1 MSAAHKSESPGG
13 TGQVANLKTDTASLT
28 TAENSGNTQKQI
40 ATLQAQFA
48 LLGHTLQ
55 TSKRADDGRVTY
67 TVSRWGQSRCFT
79 CTHDLQ
85 AFFVLIGG
93 VHV

>member
-1 MSAAHKSESPGG
+1 MSAPLKSESPGG
-13 TGQVANLKTDTASLT
+13 TGQVANLKTDATSLD
-28 TAENSGNTQKQI
+28 AAQNLSKQI

-48 LLGHTLQ
+48 LHGHTLQ
-55 TSKRADDGRVTY
+55 TSKRADDGRVSY

>member
-13 TGQVANLKTDTASLT
+13 TGQVANLKTDAASLP
-28 TAENSGNTQKQI
+28 TAQILSKQI

-48 LLGHTLQ
+48 LHGHTLQ
-55 TSKRADDGRVTY
+55 TSVRAGDGRETY

-79 CTHDLQ
+79 STHDLQ
-85 AFFVLIGG
+85 AFLAQVGG
-93 VHV
+93 QQ

>member
-1 MSAAHKSESPGG
+1 MSAPLKSESPGG
-13 TGQVANLKTDTASLT
+13 TGQVANLKTDAASLP
-28 TAENSGNTQKQI
+28 TAQNLSKQI

-55 TSKRADDGRVTY
+55 TSKRADDGRVSY

>member
-1 MSAAHKSESPGG
+1 MSAPQKSESPGG
-13 TGQVANLKTDTASLT
+13 TGQVANHKTDAASLP
-28 TAENSGNTQKQI
+28 TAQNLSKQI

-55 TSKRADDGRVTY
+55 TSKRADDDRVSY

-79 CTHDLQ
+79 STHDVQ
-85 AFFVLIGG
+85 AFLNQIGG
-93 VHV
+93 AHV

>member
-1 MSAAHKSESPGG
+1 MNQHDHKSESPGA
-13 TGQVANLKTDTASLT
+13 TGQYANFKTDTASLT
-28 TAENSGNTQKQI
+28 TAENLGNTHKLI

-48 LLGHTLQ
+48 LHGHTLQ

-79 CTHDLQ
+79 STHDLQ
-85 AFFVLIGG
+85 AFLAQIGG
-93 VHV
+93 VQ

>member
-1 MSAAHKSESPGG
+1 MSAPQKSESPGG

-28 TAENSGNTQKQI
+28 TAENSGNSQKQI

-55 TSKRADDGRVTY
+55 TSKRADDGRETFL
-67 TVSRWGQSRCFT
+67 VSNWGQSRCFT
-79 CTHDLQ
+79 HLHDVQ
-85 AFFVLIGG
+85 AFLNQIGG
-93 VHV
+93 AL

>member
-1 MSAAHKSESPGG
+1 MSAAQKSESPGE
-13 TGQVANLKTDTASLT
+13 TGQVANLKTDAPSLPT
-28 TAENSGNTQKQI
+28 TQNLNKQM

-48 LLGHTLQ
+48 LHGHTLQ

-67 TVSRWGQSRCFT
+67 TVSRWGQSHCFT

-85 AFFVLIGG
+85 AFLNQIGG
-93 VHV
+93 AHV

>member
-1 MSAAHKSESPGG
+1 MSAAFKSESQSGDWLN
-13 TGQVANLKTDTASLT
+13 ANLKTDAASLT
-28 TAENSGNTQKQI
+28 TAENSGNSQKQI

-55 TSKRADDGRVTY
+55 TTKRADDGRLTY

-79 CTHDLQ
+79 STHDLQ
-85 AFFVLIGG
+85 AFLAQIGG
-93 VHV
+93 A

>member
-1 MSAAHKSESPGG
+1 MSAAQKSESPGG
-13 TGQVANLKTDTASLT
+13 TGQVANLKTDAASLP
-28 TAENSGNTQKQI
+28 TAQNLSKQI

-55 TSKRADDGRVTY
+55 TSKRADDDRVSY

-79 CTHDLQ
+79 STHDVQ
-85 AFFVLIGG
+85 AFLNQIGG
-93 VHV
+93 AHV